1 MKRSYLVKSFL
12 VVSLMSGVAIAGDIE
27 TNDDNGKDIQIKSSV
42 QLHEN
47 VNEKDEVKSANVRIN
62 EVIAIIEAK
71 FSGRITKV
79 ELENEDGNLI
89 YEAEVFLND
98 GKTMDIVVDAGN
110 GQILASNADKPD
122 HKDEDNNEEK
132 EDS

>member
-1 MKRSYLVKSFL
+1 
-12 VVSLMSGVAIAGDIE
+12 MSGVAIAGDIE

-42 QLHEN
+42 QLPKN
-47 VNEKDEVKSANVRIN
+47 VNEKDEVKSANVRID

-79 ELENEDGNLI
+79 ELENEDGNLV

-110 GQILASNADKPD
+110 GQILASNVDKPD

-132 EDS
+132 ED

>member
-42 QLHEN
+42 QLPKN
-47 VNEKDEVKSANVRIN
+47 VNEKDEVKSANVRID

-79 ELENEDGNLI
+79 ELENEDGNLV

-110 GQILASNADKPD
+110 GQILASNVDKPD

-132 EDS
+132 ED